1 MKILGILNVTAD
13 SFSDGGKYLDP
24 AAALAHAETLARDG
38 ADIIDIGA
46 ASSHPDAQPVVPE
59 TEIARLAALV
69 PVLRKK
75 TLPLSI
81 DSFSTVVQRWA
92 LEQGVDYLNDIHGF
106 ADPSLYPEL
115 AASGTKLIV
124 MHMVQ
129 ARGVAVKTDVPP
141 PEILGRVTISVG
153 VSILRPGDT
162 TDSLIE
168 RADACLYAAKRNG
181 RNRVICEADP
191 EYSAEVQI
199 QVA

>member
-106 ADPSLYPEL
+106 ADPSLDVVLLGDDEAFDDIAQHLADEGL
-115 AASGTKLIV
+115 AALKRQVREGGLACYLMRVQCDLVESGYETFL
-124 MHMVQ
+124 HS
-129 ARGVAVKTDVPP
+129 
-141 PEILGRVTISVG
+141 LGAAFLG
-153 VSILRPGDT
+153 
-162 TDSLIE
+162 
-168 RADACLYAAKRNG
+168 ACR
-181 RNRVICEADP
+181 
-191 EYSAEVQI
+191 
-199 QVA
+199 